1 MRVFVAGGAGAA
13 LGRRLKP
20 QRVTWTRLRLRL
32 LERLGAGPGFREGL
46 G

>member
-1 MRVFVAGGAGAA
+1 MRVFVADGAGAA

-20 QRVTWTRLRLRL
+20 QRVTWTRLRL